1 MASSIAFVENG
12 SPRATSTPLEIFRG
26 IVRHQR
32 RAWILWGLAVAAVT
46 AMYVALY
53 PSMGGMD
60 LENVIGNMPDAL
72 VTALG
77 YDRIATAPGYITS
90 TVYGL
95 LGPILLLVFA
105 VGLGARLVAGQEED
119 GTLELEL
126 TAPVSRARLYVERL
140 GALWA
145 GVLVLVATI
154 AATSIAIVL
163 AMDIDVGVVPLLA
176 GSAGLLLLTAGF
188 GTVAYGLG
196 AAIGRRA
203 IALGAAAGLAVL
215 AYIFNAVGPLLDADW
230 MLAVSPFA
238 WFLEGDPLVQ
248 GFIWWRLAL
257 LASLSAVFGAIGYVR
272 FLRRD
277 LMV

>member
-1 MASSIAFVENG
+1 MAARTG
-12 SPRATSTPLEIFRG
+12 RRLEVLAG
-26 IVRHQR
+26 VVREQR
-32 RAWILWGLAVAAVT
+32 RAWLFWAVAVAAVT

-60 LENVIGNMPDAL
+60 LENVIQNMPEAL

-105 VGLGARLVAGQEED
+105 IGLGARLVGGQEED

-126 TAPVSRARLYVERL
+126 TAPVTRRAILLERL
-140 GALWA
+140 GALWL
-145 GVLVLVATI
+145 GLLTLVAVI
-154 AATSIAIVL
+154 AATAIAIVL
-163 AMDIDVGVVPLLA
+163 AMEIDVGVGPLLA
-176 GSAGLLLLTAGF
+176 GSAGLLLLTGGF
-188 GTVAYGLG
+188 GTVAFGLG
-196 AAIGRRA
+196 AATGRRA
-203 IALGAAAGLAVL
+203 VALGAAAGLAVL
-215 AYIFNAVGPLLDADW
+215 AYVFNAIGPLLDADW
-230 MLAVSPFA
+230 MLAVSPFSWYLDA
-238 WFLEGDPLVQ
+238 DPLVE
-248 GFIWWRLAL
+248 GLAWWRIAL
-257 LASLSAVFGAIGYVR
+257 LAGLSIVFGAFGYVR